1 MTQSI
6 DKTFSDRMR
15 ELRRQAVQLYKSVQG
30 GTQRI
35 WQVPAVQTT
44 PPLAVGELHTP
55 AFDRAALNE
64 DYDALVAGKS
74 AENSNGAVLA
84 LRLQLAVVAAEE
96 RAYRHRHMSVARAIC
111 TAHGRCYGQGEGS
124 LFGPQGIEGDVATYM
139 RAGSAG
145 TTPIR
150 DLPSGNGGNIA

>member
-6 DKTFSDRMR
+6 DKTFSARMQ
-15 ELRRQAVQLYKSVQG
+15 ELRQQAVQLYKSVQG
-30 GTQRI
+30 KSQRV
-35 WQVPAVQTT
+35 WQVPTVQPTT
-44 PPLAVGELHTP
+44 PLAVMSLHTP
-55 AFDRAALNE
+55 AFDRTALNE
-64 DYDALVAGKS
+64 DYDAIVAGKA
-74 AENSNGAVLA
+74 AESSNGAVLA

-145 TTPIR
+145 STPIR
-150 DLPSGNGGNIA
+150 DLPSSNSGNIA